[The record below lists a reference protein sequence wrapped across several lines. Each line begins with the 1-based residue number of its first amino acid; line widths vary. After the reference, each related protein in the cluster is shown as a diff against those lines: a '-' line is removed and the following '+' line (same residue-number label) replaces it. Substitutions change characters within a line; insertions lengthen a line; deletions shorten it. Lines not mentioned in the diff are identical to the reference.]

1 MLVDIK
7 ANVSARADGETGV
20 EAHGREVRM
29 PDGTFR
35 NHTVLVTG
43 GSRGIGREIAL
54 QLAGEGA
61 RVALMARS
69 RADLETT
76 AAECRLK
83 GARVLIVPGDV
94 GQEADC
100 AAAVRSTH
108 SEFGSLDMLI
118 ANAGISMLS
127 AFEDLEDL
135 EPLERVLRVNFLG
148 AVYCTRHAL
157 PHLIASQGR
166 TVAVS
171 SLTGLTGVPTRTGY
185 AASKHAMRG
194 FFDSLR
200 IEVRRHGVSVTVA
213 YPGFVDTG
221 IRERAVGEGTGRGSG
236 RTMSAAECANRILGA
251 AAHRRREI
259 VMTGKGRSGRWLKL
273 VAPDLVDRI
282 AARSVGFSG

>member
-1 MLVDIK
+1 
-7 ANVSARADGETGV
+7 
-20 EAHGREVRM
+20 M
-29 PDGTFR
+29 PDGTFK

-43 GSRGIGREIAL
+43 GSRGIGREISL
-54 QLAGEGA
+54 RLAREGA

-69 RADLETT
+69 RADLETI
-76 AAECRLK
+76 AAECRAE
-83 GARVLIVPGDV
+83 GSRALIIPGDV
-94 GQEADC
+94 GSEADC
-100 AAAVRSTH
+100 AVAVRSSH
-108 SEFGSLDMLI
+108 SEFGSIDMLV

-135 EPLERVLRVNFLG
+135 ESLERVMRVNYLG
-148 AVYCTRHAL
+148 AVHCTRHAL
-157 PHLIASQGR
+157 PHLIASRGR
-166 TVAVS
+166 IVAVS

-200 IEVRRHGVSVTVA
+200 IELRRHGVSVTVA

-236 RTMSAAECANRILGA
+236 RPMSAPECANRILDA
-251 AAHRRREI
+251 AVHRRREV
-259 VMTGKGRSGRWLKL
+259 VMTAKGQLGRWMKL

-282 AARSVGFSG
+282 AARAVEFES

>member
-1 MLVDIK
+1 MLT
-7 ANVSARADGETGV
+7 R
-20 EAHGREVRM
+20 REVRM
-29 PDGTFR
+29 PDGTFK

-43 GSRGIGREIAL
+43 GSRGIGREISL
-54 QLAGEGA
+54 RLAREGA

-69 RADLETT
+69 RADLETI
-76 AAECRLK
+76 AAECRAE
-83 GARVLIVPGDV
+83 GSRALIIPGDV
-94 GQEADC
+94 GSEADC
-100 AAAVRSTH
+100 AVAVRSSH
-108 SEFGSLDMLI
+108 SEFGSIDMLV

-135 EPLERVLRVNFLG
+135 ESLERVMRVNYLG
-148 AVYCTRHAL
+148 AVHCTRHAL
-157 PHLIASQGR
+157 PHLIASRGR
-166 TVAVS
+166 IVAVS

-200 IEVRRHGVSVTVA
+200 IELRRHGVSVTVA

-236 RTMSAAECANRILGA
+236 RPMSAPECANRILDA
-251 AAHRRREI
+251 AVHRRREV
-259 VMTGKGRSGRWLKL
+259 VMTAKGQLGRWMKL

-282 AARSVGFSG
+282 AARAVEFES